1 MEALINLAIF
11 LVLMGCGFFVGRW
24 LERRHYRSIEK
35 REFATVGT
43 PAVTLR
49 RAEVDPADVTRAEL
63 VSGNVVVSIDY
74 FKMILGGLRAIFGGR
89 IKSYE
94 SLVDRARREAV
105 LRMKESAPWAN
116 MIINVRLQTAT
127 LGRSAGKKSI
137 GSVEVL
143 AYGTA
148 LTLRKDGARSA

>member
-1 MEALINLAIF
+1 MDALINLIIF
-11 LVLMGCGFFVGRW
+11 LILMACGFFVGRW
-24 LERRHYRSIEK
+24 LEGRHFRSILK
-35 REFATVGT
+35 REEATLAT

-49 RAEVDPADVTRAEL
+49 RPDADPMDVVRAEL
-63 VSGNVVVSIDY
+63 VCGNVVISIDY
-74 FKMILGGLRAIFGGR
+74 FKMILASLRTLFGGR

-105 LRMKESAPWAN
+105 LRMKESAPWAHQ
-116 MIINVRLQTAT
+116 IINVRLETSTIGQ
-127 LGRSAGKKSI
+127 SAGKKGP

-148 LTLRKDGARSA
+148 LTLRKK